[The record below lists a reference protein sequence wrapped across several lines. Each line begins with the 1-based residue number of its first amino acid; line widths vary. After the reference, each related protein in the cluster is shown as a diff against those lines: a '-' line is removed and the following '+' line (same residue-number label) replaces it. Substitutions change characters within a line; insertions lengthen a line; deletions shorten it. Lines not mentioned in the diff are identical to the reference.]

1 MVKTNDSKSGF
12 DVTTTSK
19 QQFFLFR
26 YAKDNWNLCYVF
38 IVYNFKM
45 YFTNSKFRFMRNLIT
60 LFKIAHI
67 LIFVTSTSSS
77 SVIESLGKDL
87 VLFQEDSLSTSV
99 LKQGNILQMSII
111 LYEIVFYNP
120 LKVGDL
126 VKTGIKIYFR

>member
-1 MVKTNDSKSGF
+1 
-12 DVTTTSK
+12 
-19 QQFFLFR
+19 
-26 YAKDNWNLCYVF
+26 
-38 IVYNFKM
+38 
-45 YFTNSKFRFMRNLIT
+45 MRNLIT

-111 LYEIVFYNP
+111 LHEIVFYNP